1 MLSAEKPR
9 APRLLSGGWWHRRPP
24 LSKHQ
29 NSRLPEECR
38 CSAYTTSFAQLGH
51 SGPPLS
57 FQVAG
62 AFRSPSSPT
71 PAKGQPRKETGR
83 VNSHPNIKCVPS
95 FTTCHTFLGP
105 PVRGGLGPSL
115 ISLTGQPARGGRTCL
130 PPVGCSISRISPA
143 YWTGAQPGAGRALS
157 VRPALSEFATFTDSA
172 SGHGFFFSLC
182 PQNPSAPSGG
192 KGSAFPGQAFL
203 V

>member
-1 MLSAEKPR
+1 MARCIWASLPDPVRALVAEASCCLQR
-9 APRLLSGGWWHRRPP
+9 GSAPRLLSGGWWHRRPP

-95 FTTCHTFLGP
+95 FATCHTFLGP
-105 PVRGGLGPSL
+105 PGILVSPRFVEGLGPL
-115 ISLTGQPARGGRTCL
+115 
-130 PPVGCSISRISPA
+130 
-143 YWTGAQPGAGRALS
+143 
-157 VRPALSEFATFTDSA
+157 
-172 SGHGFFFSLC
+172 
-182 PQNPSAPSGG
+182 
-192 KGSAFPGQAFL
+192 
-203 V
+203 